1 MFNKILLPFL
11 ILLLLPIMVIA
22 QEVIE
27 KKVDKAE
34 KIYWM
39 NTRGEF
45 VPLEAV
51 QKYQKPQYNDNLK
64 RNIFGDIL
72 FNPDDTEDTLCYRDL
87 FAPAGNFNF
96 GFFGQDRMTQFFRAP
111 ADMRIIA
118 AGVMCVAKD
127 VKETQTSLK
136 LVNFA
141 WDLDEISTITTAS
154 WLGYYEATGNGY
166 NDVTAYLDDPDITGG
181 WTNADGNAETSPFGN
196 DLWSDGGVGFPFTP
210 VINLDPLNDLTYD
223 WVQMNILFEPEVLAG
238 DIIGV
243 STKNLHPT
251 MDAER
256 VGWYAAQSTGI
267 PLAFKFYQNGRL
279 IVGVDFGWWQ
289 RDFTWD
295 YCIAVVITGDTP
307 PNIESFTELATTLS
321 TDPQTVDA
329 VITDGNPSGGNMGVA
344 DAVIQYSIDGGSFTD
359 VAMTGAEPNYSG
371 EIPGQVT
378 GTQITYR
385 IQATDVNGN
394 VSITLPVVYNI
405 FGPENPNLVVFNGYD
420 TESGYPQDYYFGEDV
435 QSGTTTF
442 AHDVWAFGPL
452 TMELVENYNNIFE
465 YATTGP
471 ADYNDDVIRD
481 WLAAEGGT
489 RNYFLAGMEWL
500 GLKLGFADTTYVA
513 GDFEYD
519 ILGVA
524 QLYND
529 VSFDGTSGQ
538 ELPTLV
544 FPQEGTMFGGPLFDA
559 FNANPTD
566 SMQHNPN
573 FEITVVNWIDAFEI
587 VGAEGGQEVDM
598 MLETRGILSMPDVQ
612 VLPCATHLELPNGN
626 KTVFL
631 SYDPLSLNSAP
642 VYTWYGYTNDNTP
655 YQALAY
661 FGIATGVVKDD
672 NLIPGEFS
680 ISQNYPNPFNPST
693 TIKFSVPQQSN
704 VILKVY
710 DILGS
715 EVAVLVNEK
724 VEAGNYT
731 IDFDAS
737 QLASGMYI
745 YSIKA
750 GEFNVSK
757 KMMLLK

>member
-45 VPLEAV
+45 VPLEVV

-72 FNPDDTEDTLCYRDL
+72 FNPNDTEDTLSYRAFFD
-87 FAPAGNFNF
+87 PVSNFNF
-96 GFFGQDRMTQFFRAP
+96 GFFGIDRMTQFFRAP
-111 ADMRIIA
+111 ADMTIIA

-127 VKETQTSLK
+127 VVDTQTSLK
-136 LVNFA
+136 LVKFA
-141 WDLDEISTITTAS
+141 WDLDEISTITEAS

-181 WTNADGNAETSPFGN
+181 WTDAAGNAATSPFGD
-196 DLWSDGGVGFPFTP
+196 DLWSDGGVGFPFDP
-210 VINLDPLNDLTYD
+210 QINPSPLTDLTYD
-223 WVQMNILFEPEVLAG
+223 WVQMNILFEPDVLAG

-256 VGWYAAQSTGI
+256 VGWYAAQSTGL
-267 PLAFKFYQNGRL
+267 PLAFKFYANGRL
-279 IVGVDFGWWQ
+279 DPGVDFGWWQ

-295 YCIAVVITGDTP
+295 FVLAVLITGDTP
-307 PNIESFTELATTLS
+307 PDIISFTEVATTLD
-321 TDPQTVDA
+321 TGPQTVDA
-329 VITDGNPSGGNMGVA
+329 FITDGNPSGGNMGVA

-435 QSGTTTF
+435 QSGTTEF

-529 VSFDGTSGQ
+529 VSFDGISGQ
-538 ELPTLV
+538 EIPTLV

-559 FNANPTD
+559 FNANLTD

-573 FEITVVNWIDAFEI
+573 FEIDVLNWIDAFEI

-598 MLETRGILSMPDVQ
+598 MLETRGILGLPNVQ

-704 VILKVY
+704 VVLKVY

-715 EVAVLVNEK
+715 EVANLVNETLD
-724 VEAGNYT
+724 AGNYT
-731 IDFDAS
+731 INFDAS
-737 QLASGMYI
+737 QYASGMYI
-745 YSIKA
+745 YTLTSGSFKT
-750 GEFNVSK
+750 SK